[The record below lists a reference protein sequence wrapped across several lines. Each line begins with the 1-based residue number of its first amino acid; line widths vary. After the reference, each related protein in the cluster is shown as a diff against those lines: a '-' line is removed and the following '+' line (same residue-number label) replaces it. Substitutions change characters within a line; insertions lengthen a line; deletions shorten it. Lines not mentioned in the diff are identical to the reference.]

1 MIGNAYS
8 EAPYASEPASSGGGG
23 GGGGTGLRSSL
34 HHFWQLDESS
44 GDRVDSEGS
53 ADLSPTTVGSGS
65 IGTASS
71 PFSGLDAVQ
80 ATTSSGGSSQAYL
93 AEYASSNISLTSL
106 PLTVAGWIKQAGSST
121 AGTLIDI
128 YDASGDSETTARAKI
143 YRQSTGQL
151 RAAFVTNSANGATAY
166 ESSSYATAS
175 SWVFVAARFN
185 ADSVELRVNDKAWQT
200 SSTGATLDIDSDS
213 VILAYLNGVDGTL
226 DASHL
231 GVWSRALSD
240 TDVDDLY
247 NNGDGLRWPLTKS
260 AAATQATL
268 TISSSTI
275 STPISAA
282 ASQAT
287 LTLQPLGLA
296 LSATP
301 STPASV
307 VATSSLLPII
317 SGATLTATTGGL
329 PTVSPATQATL
340 TASAATLPSIP
351 QTPTLSASTAGFTF
365 DFEATHARMTVRAH
379 NAIAGTPQKQLALAT
394 QTLTGNKRK
403 LGSEDVN

>member
-23 GGGGTGLRSSL
+23 GGTGLRSSL
-34 HHFWQLDESS
+34 HHFWELDESS

-128 YDASGDSETTARAKI
+128 YDASGDSDSTARAKI

-151 RAAFVTNSANGATAY
+151 RAEFVTNSANGATAY
-166 ESSSYATAS
+166 ESSTYATAS
-175 SWVFVAARFN
+175 SWVFVAARFK
-185 ADSVELRVNDKAWQT
+185 ADSVELRVNNKAWQT

-213 VILAYLNGVDGTL
+213 VKLASLNGVDGTL

-365 DFEATHARMTVRAH
+365 EFEATHARMTVRAH